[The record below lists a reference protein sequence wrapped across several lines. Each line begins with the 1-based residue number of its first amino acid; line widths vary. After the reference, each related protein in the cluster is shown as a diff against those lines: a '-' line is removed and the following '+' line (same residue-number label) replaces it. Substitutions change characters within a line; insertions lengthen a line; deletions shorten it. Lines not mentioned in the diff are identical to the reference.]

1 MTRQVTV
8 IGDGQFGLVL
18 ASLAAARGHGVRLWG
33 AFPDEL
39 AKLAA
44 TRTSPRLP
52 GFELDPAV
60 QLEPDAARALAGAEL
75 CISAVP
81 TQHLAAVW
89 STVGRELP
97 AGTVVVSVS
106 KGLERGSLRRP
117 SQIVK
122 DAVPGHEVVTMS
134 GPSIAAE
141 MARRLPLVMVV
152 AGAPGA
158 TAPVQDALSCSW
170 LRLYTLR
177 DHVGVELA
185 GAAKNVIAL
194 AAGMLDG
201 MRAGMNAKSALLAR
215 GLAEIV
221 RFGSAHGAQPET
233 FFGVAGVGDLATTC
247 FSLDGRNRS
256 CGEALGRGQ
265 SLQDHLA
272 GTRSVVEGVDTCD
285 AIVRDAR
292 ARGIELPIMEAV
304 HGVLFGGIAPAQA
317 LHSLMTR
324 EVGVERVR

>member
-1 MTRQVTV
+1 MRQVTV

-18 ASLAAARGHGVRLWG
+18 ASLAASRGHAVRLWG
-33 AFPDEL
+33 AFPQDL
-39 AKLAA
+39 AALAA
-44 TRTSPRLP
+44 TRRSSRLP
-52 GFELDPAV
+52 DFELDPAV
-60 QLEPDAARALAGAEL
+60 VVEPDAERALAGADL

-81 TQHLAAVW
+81 TQHLASVW
-89 STVGRELP
+89 TRLAKELP
-97 AGTVVVSVS
+97 PSAVIVSVS

-117 SQIVK
+117 SQILK
-122 DAVPGHEVVTMS
+122 ESVPGHEVVTMS

-152 AGAPGA
+152 AGSPHA
-158 TAPVQDALSCSW
+158 TAGVQEALSCSW

-221 RFGSAHGAQPET
+221 RFGSAHGAEAET

-247 FSLDGRNRS
+247 FSPEGRNRS
-256 CGEALGRGQ
+256 CGEAIGRGEP
-265 SLQDHLA
+265 LA
-272 GTRSVVEGVDTCD
+272 EYLARTHSVVEGLATAH
-285 AIVRDAR
+285 AILALADRHGLLR
-292 ARGIELPIMEAV
+292 AERTGP
-304 HGVLFGGIAPAQA
+304 IAP
-317 LHSLMTR
+317 
-324 EVGVERVR
+324 